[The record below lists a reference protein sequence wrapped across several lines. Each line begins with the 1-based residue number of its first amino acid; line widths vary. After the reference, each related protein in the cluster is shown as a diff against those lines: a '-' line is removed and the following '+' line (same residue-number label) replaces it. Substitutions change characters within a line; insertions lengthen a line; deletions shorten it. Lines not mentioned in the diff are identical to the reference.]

1 MILSLIFCLESFLA
15 VEGILLK
22 RDLSEILMRTVH
34 ARVGIR
40 TDLRSKLNLAS
51 LLKPRSVPR
60 ISIED
65 VLF

>member
-1 MILSLIFCLESFLA
+1 M
-15 VEGILLK
+15 EGILLK

-40 TDLRSKLNLAS
+40 TDLRSKLNLA

>member
-1 MILSLIFCLESFLA
+1 M
-15 VEGILLK
+15 EGILLK